1 MNEMIEEVV
10 SGMMSGKW
18 RWWMLMT
25 YDSEKWLMMWWW
37 RWMMRWPW
45 NMMDDMMDD
54 EMNDKMMKMSDEM
67 MMSWW
72 SRMPNMN
79 LTPRVQTTI
88 IYIHIY
94 NPFPSQLSELSI
106 YNTHP
111 HGFLS
116 YPPSMPPRSVSVLT
130 SLLCSAK
137 APVSQWQCDKVDL
150 HFEPWIYS
158 MTQRGTIF
166 RQHDSQSATF
176 TKTSK
181 GKVQPS
187 HNFFVPGVES
197 QIKHESIYESYNVDR

>member
-1 MNEMIEEVV
+1 
-10 SGMMSGKW
+10 
-18 RWWMLMT
+18 
-25 YDSEKWLMMWWW
+25 
-37 RWMMRWPW
+37 
-45 NMMDDMMDD
+45 MDDMMDD